1 MIEGHSARRVVR
13 APVAGVMKSII
24 KLGDLVQ
31 EGDVIAHV
39 GDAPIIAPLSGMV
52 RGLLSDGI
60 EVTVGFKI
68 GDIDPRGERADAT
81 TVSDKARAIGG
92 AVLEAMMHL
101 AQRR

>member
-1 MIEGHSARRVVR
+1 M
-13 APVAGVMKSII
+13 
-24 KLGDLVQ
+24 
-31 EGDVIAHV
+31 IAHV
-39 GDAPIIAPLSGMV
+39 GTPHYRAALRHGA
-52 RGLLSDGI
+52 GLLSDGI

-68 GDIDPRGERADAT
+68 GDIDPRGERADPT